1 MQILRFAQNDRLLR
15 ERSEESRLI
24 LALTIWRDALRD
36 CPSPSCYNNVK
47 WRPRNGHRQSSIVH
61 QSPIEPRST
70 LA

>member
-24 LALTIWRDALRD
+24 LALAIWRDALRD
-36 CPSPSCYNNVK
+36 CPSPSFTIMSSGDRESAIAN
-47 WRPRNGHRQSSIVH
+47 RPSSK
-61 QSPIEPRST
+61 SPIEPRSK